1 MADRPNFI
9 TRSVAAIG
17 LSVRSKL
24 LIAFL
29 GITCLLVGLAL
40 FGLNSLRQANDRTE
54 AMVRDQERFALLSET
69 YDYVS
74 DLQTLALAASID
86 PDNVDETTTVSRFA
100 SGGRVGNR
108 VGYLIGFLGRN
119 LRKVDGPDTP
129 DGALIVGIRNDV
141 KSLQPITDRIKKLNA
156 DGEYAVV
163 ENVVVKEFIP
173 VTRRLQRELFT
184 RKQEI
189 EKELAARAE
198 ITARAYLTSRDNI
211 LAVSI
216 AAVGVALLLGYSL
229 SSALLWPIERI
240 RQALGR
246 ISGGGFDT
254 RVSVPNRDE
263 LGELAVHVNETSEKL
278 GALYDEVEEQKAT
291 LAEWNTALESK
302 VANQVVEIERTNRL
316 RRFLPAQVAELITG
330 AENETDALA
339 TRRGEITVLFADL
352 RGFTT
357 FANASAPD
365 QVVGALNAFHEA
377 CGPLVEA
384 EGGTLERFLGDGL
397 MVLFGAPVPVTDAA
411 DRAVRLAFAMRD
423 AVPAAMAPYQS
434 DRASLGLGVG
444 IGTGVA
450 TLGQIGF
457 EGRRDYSAIGPAPN
471 LAARLCDLAKDGQ
484 ILLSHTTVWQITME
498 AKPAGSVDLKGIGDS
513 ITVFEV

>member
-9 TRSVAAIG
+9 TRNVAAIG

-40 FGLNSLRQANDRTE
+40 FGLNSLRQANDRTA
-54 AMVRDQERFALLSET
+54 AMVRDQERFALLSEA

-74 DLQTLALAASID
+74 DLQTLALAAIVD
-86 PDNVDETTTVSRFA
+86 PDNVNETTTVSEFA

-108 VGYLIGFLGRN
+108 VRYLLGFLGRSMR
-119 LRKVDGPDTP
+119 LVDGPDTT
-129 DGALIVGIRNDV
+129 DGKLISRIRDDV
-141 KSLQPITDRIKKLNA
+141 LNLQPISAQIRNLHA
-156 DGEYAVV
+156 DGNYAAIEVLVV
-163 ENVVVKEFIP
+163 REFIP
-173 VTRRLQRELFT
+173 VTRRLQRLLFT

-189 EKELAARAE
+189 EKELVARAE
-198 ITARAYLTSRDNI
+198 VTAQAYLTSRDNI
-211 LAVSI
+211 VAVGI

-229 SSALLWPIERI
+229 SSALLWPIGRI

-278 GALYDEVEEQKAT
+278 GTLYDEVEAQKAT
-291 LAEWNTALESK
+291 LAEWNAALETK
-302 VANQVVEIERTNRL
+302 VADQVVEIERTNRL
-316 RRFLPAQVAELITG
+316 RRFLPAQVAELITV
-330 AENETDALA
+330 AEDETDALA

-365 QVVGALNAFHEA
+365 QVVGALNAFHET

-397 MVLFGAPVPVTDAA
+397 MVLFGAPVPVEDAA
-411 DRAVRLAFAMRD
+411 DRAVRLAISMRD
-423 AVPAAMAPYQS
+423 AVPQAMAPYQS
-434 DRASLGLGVG
+434 DHASLGLGIG

-471 LAARLCDLAKDGQ
+471 LAARLCDLAKAGQ
-484 ILLSHTTVWQITME
+484 ILLSHTTVWKITLD
-498 AKPAGSVDLKGIGDS
+498 AKPAGTVDLKGIGET
-513 ITVFEV
+513 IAIFEI

>member
-1 MADRPNFI
+1 MSDRPNFI
-9 TRSVAAIG
+9 ARSVAAIA

-40 FGLNSLRQANDRTE
+40 FGLNSLQQANNRTE
-54 AMVRDQERFALLSET
+54 AMVLDQERYAVLSDT
-69 YDYVS
+69 YGYVS

-86 PDNVDETTTVSRFA
+86 PDNVDETTTASEFA
-100 SGGRVGNR
+100 SGSRVGSR
-108 VGYLIGFLGRN
+108 VNHLIGFLGRS
-119 LRKVDGPDTP
+119 LRQVGGPDTP
-129 DGALIVGIRNDV
+129 DGQVITSIRDDV
-141 KSLQPITDRIKKLNA
+141 QRLQPVTARIRKLNT

-163 ENVVVKEFIP
+163 EEVVVKEFIP
-173 VTRRLQRELFT
+173 VARRLQRELFT
-184 RKQEI
+184 RMQEI
-189 EKELAARAE
+189 EQELAARAE
-198 ITARAYLTSRDNI
+198 ITTQAYLTSRQNI
-211 LAVSI
+211 MAAGI

-229 SSALLWPIERI
+229 SSSLLWPIGRI

-246 ISGGGFDT
+246 IAGGGFDT

-278 GALYDEVEEQKAT
+278 GALYNEVEEQKAT
-291 LAEWNTALESK
+291 LAEWNAALETK
-302 VANQVVEIERTNRL
+302 VADQVIEIERTNRL
-316 RRFLPAQVAELITG
+316 RRFLPTQVAELITG
-330 AENETDALA
+330 AESETDALA

-365 QVVGALNAFHEA
+365 QVVGALNAFHET

-397 MVLFGAPVPVTDAA
+397 MVLFGAPVPVEDAA
-411 DRAVRLAFAMRD
+411 DRAVRLAISMRD
-423 AVPAAMAPYQS
+423 AVPEAMAVYQS
-434 DRASLGLGVG
+434 NHASLGLGVG

-484 ILLSHTTVWQITME
+484 ILLSHTTVWQMTME
-498 AKPAGSVDLKGIGDS
+498 ATPAGTVDLKGIGDS
-513 ITVFEV
+513 IAVFEV